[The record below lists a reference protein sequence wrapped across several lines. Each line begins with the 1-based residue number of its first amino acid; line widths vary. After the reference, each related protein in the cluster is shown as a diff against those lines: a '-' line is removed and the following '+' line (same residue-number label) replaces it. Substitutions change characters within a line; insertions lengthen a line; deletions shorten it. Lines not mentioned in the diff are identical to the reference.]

1 MDTQKIWA
9 DEFGNDYTRRNR
21 VDWRKRIP
29 IWQHFI
35 DKTGARSVFELGCNA
50 GWNLSA
56 IKAIT
61 LSQANAQNHQPYVW
75 GADVNEKALAQAEGC
90 GLDVYNVHTDK
101 FDHYTAELCFTAGVL
116 IHIPPEELG
125 KAMNR
130 LIRMSSD
137 WVLAIEYE
145 ADQEEEIVYR
155 GKKGLLWKR
164 PYGELYQ
171 EMGLTMIETGKLQQ
185 DVGFDNCRYWLM
197 RK

>member
-1 MDTQKIWA
+1 M
-9 DEFGNDYTRRNR
+9 
-21 VDWRKRIP
+21 
-29 IWQHFI
+29 
-35 DKTGARSVFELGCNA
+35 
-50 GWNLSA
+50 
-56 IKAIT
+56 
-61 LSQANAQNHQPYVW
+61 
-75 GADVNEKALAQAEGC
+75 
-90 GLDVYNVHTDK
+90 
-101 FDHYTAELCFTAGVL
+101 L

-125 KAMNR
+125 KAMNK

-171 EMGLTMIETGKLQQ
+171 EMGLTMVETGKLQQ

>member
-1 MDTQKIWA
+1 MEPSKEWSSD
-9 DEFGNDYTRRNR
+9 FGNDYLRRNR

-35 DKTGARSVFELGCNA
+35 EMTGARSIFELGCNA

-56 IKAIT
+56 IKRACPDI
-61 LSQANAQNHQPYVW
+61 QVW
-75 GADVNEKALAQAEGC
+75 GADVNDKALAQAEGC
-90 GLDVYNVHTDK
+90 GLEVFNVHTDK
-101 FDHYTAELCFTAGVL
+101 FEHYTAELTFTSGVL

-125 KAMNR
+125 KAMNK
-130 LIRMSSD
+130 LIRISSD

-155 GKKGLLWKR
+155 GKTGLLWKR
-164 PYGELYQ
+164 PYGEMYR
-171 EMGLTMIETGKLQQ
+171 EMGLAMVETGKLQE

-197 RK
+197 QK

>member
-1 MDTQKIWA
+1 MDAK
-9 DEFGNDYTRRNR
+9 EFWSNEGGVEYTRRNR

-29 IWQHFI
+29 IWKHFI
-35 DKTGARSVFELGCNA
+35 EKTGARSVFELGCNA

-56 IKAIT
+56 IHRAVPDV
-61 LSQANAQNHQPYVW
+61 NVW

-90 GLDVYNVHTDK
+90 GLDVYNVHHDK
-101 FDHYTAELCFTAGVL
+101 FEHYTAELTFTAGVL

-125 KAMNR
+125 KAMNK
-130 LIRMSSD
+130 LIRISSD

-155 GKKGLLWKR
+155 GKTGLLWKR

>member
-1 MDTQKIWA
+1 MDAQ
-9 DEFGNDYTRRNR
+9 EFWSNEGGVEYTRRNR
-21 VDWRKRIP
+21 VDWRKRVP

-35 DKTGARSVFELGCNA
+35 EKTGARSVFELGCNA

-56 IKAIT
+56 IKRAFPDV
-61 LSQANAQNHQPYVW
+61 NVW

-90 GLDVYNVHTDK
+90 GLDVYNVHHDK
-101 FDHYTAELCFTAGVL
+101 FEHYTAELTFTAGVL

-125 KAMNR
+125 KAMNK

-145 ADQEEEIVYR
+145 ADQEEEIIYR
-155 GKKGLLWKR
+155 KKTGLLWKR